1 MAAFNGFIL
10 LATTCRSTAIR
21 RERIVAFP
29 WPQWSREHAIMLRYA
44 DVTHLVSFVRTDV
57 WWWETPRHSVHC
69 SSREIRGEQILTLR
83 KVKTCRLQK
92 QSMIRH
98 RKWFLEQLSVSGIV
112 LWNRFVIRFASSA
125 YPSPHPDRTWDSV
138 CRPLTSLTAA

>member
-1 MAAFNGFIL
+1 MVTFNSFML
-10 LATTCRSTAIR
+10 LTATCRSH
-21 RERIVAFP
+21 RERIVSFP
-29 WPQWSREHAIMLRYA
+29 WQQWSREHALMLRFA
-44 DVTHLVSFVRTDV
+44 CVTYLVSFVWNDV
-57 WWWETPRHSVHC
+57 WWWEMPRHSVHRG
-69 SSREIRGEQILTLR
+69 SHELRGEQILTLR
-83 KVKTCRLQK
+83 KVNTCRLQK

-125 YPSPHPDRTWDSV
+125 YPSSHPDRTWDSV